1 MEKIKLQ
8 LSMIAGLL
16 LLQSSDWESRIR
28 YEIRFLLCGLFTYIS
43 VMILKPLGEL
53 FIGKESVF
61 LGFLFENP
69 SFLIVSAFVI
79 VLGYCGLYTSIVA
92 SSLFASLL
100 RKA

>member
-16 LLQSSDWESRIR
+16 LLQSSHWESRIR

-53 FIGKESVF
+53 FIGKESEL

-69 SFLIVSAFVI
+69 SFLIVAAFVI
-79 VLGYCGLYTSIVA
+79 VLGYGGLYTSIIA

-100 RKA
+100 RKT